1 MRAELGWLAIVSEDR
16 EQGRG
21 SSGKVRVRATS
32 FIHHLSTMA
41 LDDDGQRPLRLRD
54 DDEDVDGAAPLMS
67 SSSKGGYDGDLG
79 QPRAPTV
86 RASNR

>member
-1 MRAELGWLAIVSEDR
+1 
-16 EQGRG
+16 
-21 SSGKVRVRATS
+21 
-32 FIHHLSTMA
+32 MA

>member
-1 MRAELGWLAIVSEDR
+1 MVTVSEGG

-21 SSGKVRVRATS
+21 WGTSSTLPSPCVGT
-32 FIHHLSTMA
+32 FGTMA